1 MLRVAWIM
9 ESHCHFFCVTFER
22 NNTRE
27 QFWVAG
33 ELNKSREEKGFGRK
47 NREEIYENGR
57 RDCEKRQMQ
66 SVLYIIELEARR
78 LRDEI
83 AWGTRTDYK
92 ELPGENEVGFL
103 FLYNSIEIP
112 SIEDEDSK
120 LCVRRLFSVSILP
133 KSFR

>member
-1 MLRVAWIM
+1 MSLRRKGKAASLIFSWKARSLIIKDVA
-9 ESHCHFFCVTFER
+9 F
-22 NNTRE
+22 
-27 QFWVAG
+27 A
-33 ELNKSREEKGFGRK
+33 
-47 NREEIYENGR
+47 
-57 RDCEKRQMQ
+57 
-66 SVLYIIELEARR
+66 LYFPIELFWKSYEITSSSHGDGSLSL

-120 LCVRRLFSVSILP
+120 LCVRR
-133 KSFR
+133 